1 MSQRHIM
8 IILIIVIVIGGGI
21 YAFKQLI
28 PPAETEAIGPLY
40 STQPVTR
47 GDISVGV
54 YATGSLDPSQ
64 GGGIRVPGTYESTR
78 INYIIEEFYVKDGDE
93 VSKGQIVA
101 KLRAPDL
108 KLQIESMEEKLASDR
123 EFLSELTDTPIE
135 QLYRLNPAQ
144 GITLKAPID
153 GRVVGLDIN
162 EGDELRQGQIVARVV
177 DDSKFKIKAKLMPNE
192 YKLIEKHQPE
202 KMLLNFLQFDGF
214 VEAKIT
220 HINPNPIL
228 DVDHE
233 SESKIRTNYVYWVT
247 LEAENPGLAYPG
259 MALYVGMPQ
268 KDNKEVIWFKNQ
280 TTVDSYL
287 KEERVISRAEGLV
300 TKIYVHEMEMVAAGD
315 SIVSL
320 AGSDVQ
326 KEIQERL
333 DRIQEAEIELRQ
345 HYAKFNELEIK
356 SPMDGIVA
364 GLYREI
370 DETVGSGE
378 WIGHIYNTENMRMW
392 VQVDDVDVLYVK
404 QGSPVKVTVEAV
416 PGEVFEGEVTH
427 VSTMGEDVKGIPRFG
442 VNIEVKGGPQLRPG
456 MQAQAF
462 IDAGSAENVLL
473 VPVEA
478 IFEEDG
484 KPMVEVLNPDGTI
497 KVVPLT
503 LGLMNDRYAEVKS
516 GLEEGELIVTGSTAD
531 LLPSQKIQSP
541 GGGILP
547 DKPEDNDNNKP
558 EENTPQKSQN

>member
-1 MSQRHIM
+1 MSKRHLM
-8 IILIIVIVIGGGI
+8 IIFIIVIVIGGGI

-28 PPAETEAIGPLY
+28 PSAETEVIGPLY

-64 GGGIRVPGTYESTR
+64 GGGIRVPGSYDSR
-78 INYIIEEFYVKDGDE
+78 GINYIIEEFFVKDGDE
-93 VSKGQIVA
+93 VSKGQFVA
-101 KLRAPDL
+101 KLKAPDL

-123 EFLSELTDTPIE
+123 EFLSELTDTPID

-144 GITLKAPID
+144 GITLKAPIN
-153 GRVVGLDIN
+153 GRVVGLDVN
-162 EGDELRQGQIVARVV
+162 EGDDLRQGQIVARVV
-177 DDSKFKIKAKLMPNE
+177 DDSKFKVKAKLMPNE
-192 YKLIEKHQPE
+192 YKLIEKNAPE
-202 KMLLNFLQFDGF
+202 KMLLNFVQFDGF

-220 HINPNPIL
+220 HINPNPVL
-228 DVDHE
+228 DVEHE
-233 SESKIRTNYVYWVT
+233 SDTKVRTNYVYWIT

-268 KDNKEVIWFKNQ
+268 DKKETIWFRNQ
-280 TTVDSYL
+280 TTVEGYL
-287 KEERVISRAEGLV
+287 KEERIISRAEGLV
-300 TKIYVHEMEMVAAGD
+300 TKIYVHEMEMVKEGD
-315 SIVSL
+315 SIISL

-326 KEIQERL
+326 KLIQEKQ
-333 DRIQEAEIELRQ
+333 DKIQEAEIELRQ
-345 HYAKFNELEIK
+345 SYSKFNELEIK

-364 GLYREI
+364 GLYHQV
-370 DETVGSGE
+370 DETVGPGE

-456 MQAQAF
+456 MQGQAF

-473 VPVEA
+473 IPIEA

-484 KPMVEVLNPDGTI
+484 KSMVEVLNPDDTI

-547 DKPEDNDNNKP
+547 DKPEDNDNNKQ
-558 EENTPQKSQN
+558 ENNAPQKSQN

>member
-1 MSQRHIM
+1 
-8 IILIIVIVIGGGI
+8 
-21 YAFKQLI
+21 
-28 PPAETEAIGPLY
+28 
-40 STQPVTR
+40 
-47 GDISVGV
+47 
-54 YATGSLDPSQ
+54 
-64 GGGIRVPGTYESTR
+64 
-78 INYIIEEFYVKDGDE
+78 
-93 VSKGQIVA
+93 
-101 KLRAPDL
+101 
-108 KLQIESMEEKLASDR
+108 
-123 EFLSELTDTPIE
+123 
-135 QLYRLNPAQ
+135 
-144 GITLKAPID
+144 
-153 GRVVGLDIN
+153 
-162 EGDELRQGQIVARVV
+162 
-177 DDSKFKIKAKLMPNE
+177 
-192 YKLIEKHQPE
+192 
-202 KMLLNFLQFDGF
+202 
-214 VEAKIT
+214 
-220 HINPNPIL
+220 
-228 DVDHE
+228 
-233 SESKIRTNYVYWVT
+233 
-247 LEAENPGLAYPG
+247 
-259 MALYVGMPQ
+259 
-268 KDNKEVIWFKNQ
+268 
-280 TTVDSYL
+280 
-287 KEERVISRAEGLV
+287 
-300 TKIYVHEMEMVAAGD
+300 
-315 SIVSL
+315 
-320 AGSDVQ
+320 
-326 KEIQERL
+326 
-333 DRIQEAEIELRQ
+333 
-345 HYAKFNELEIK
+345 
-356 SPMDGIVA
+356 
-364 GLYREI
+364 
-370 DETVGSGE
+370 
-378 WIGHIYNTENMRMW
+378 MW

>member
-1 MSQRHIM
+1 MSKRHLM
-8 IILIIVIVIGGGI
+8 IIFIIVIVIGGGI

-28 PPAETEAIGPLY
+28 PSAETEVIGPLY

-64 GGGIRVPGTYESTR
+64 GGGIRVPGSYDSR
-78 INYIIEEFYVKDGDE
+78 GINYIIEEFFVKDGDE
-93 VSKGQIVA
+93 VSKGQFVA
-101 KLRAPDL
+101 KLKAPDL

-123 EFLSELTDTPIE
+123 EFLSELTDTPID

-144 GITLKAPID
+144 GITLKAPIN
-153 GRVVGLDIN
+153 GRVVGLDVN
-162 EGDELRQGQIVARVV
+162 EGDDLRQGQIVARVV
-177 DDSKFKIKAKLMPNE
+177 DDSKFKVKAKLMPNE
-192 YKLIEKHQPE
+192 YKLIEKNAPE
-202 KMLLNFLQFDGF
+202 KMLLNFVQFDGF

-220 HINPNPIL
+220 HINPNPVL
-228 DVDHE
+228 DVEHE
-233 SESKIRTNYVYWVT
+233 SDTKVRTNYVYWIT

-268 KDNKEVIWFKNQ
+268 DKKETIWFRNQ
-280 TTVDSYL
+280 TTVEGYL
-287 KEERVISRAEGLV
+287 KEERIISRAEGLV
-300 TKIYVHEMEMVAAGD
+300 TKIYVHEMEMVKEGD
-315 SIVSL
+315 SIISL

-326 KEIQERL
+326 KLIQEKQ
-333 DRIQEAEIELRQ
+333 DKIQEAEIELRQ
-345 HYAKFNELEIK
+345 SYSKFNELEIK

-364 GLYREI
+364 GLYRQV
-370 DETVGSGE
+370 DETVGPGE

-456 MQAQAF
+456 MQGQAF

-473 VPVEA
+473 IPIEA

-484 KPMVEVLNPDGTI
+484 KSMVEVLNPDDTI

-547 DKPEDNDNNKP
+547 DKPEDNDNNKQ
-558 EENTPQKSQN
+558 ENNAPQKSQN